1 MDGMVTDSSHRTSF
15 DSSVQIE
22 DEVRFQQ
29 VSLFLPEQS
38 ALLRKIIIA
47 SPVSNKVDR
56 KSVV

>member
-38 ALLRKIIIA
+38 GLLRKIIIA
-47 SPVSNKVDR
+47 SPESNKVDC
-56 KSVV
+56 S

>member
-47 SPVSNKVDR
+47 SPESNKVNC
-56 KSVV
+56 S

>member
-29 VSLFLPEQS
+29 VSLFSPEQS